1 MKTVKNE
8 AKNILLQLS
17 SMIVFFLFSILIIT
31 SVFFAFKISIN
42 SFYTIFSALLTVLAA
57 IIYNVKHKKSIYKV
71 ILIITSFLLC
81 ITISLIIAGN
91 TFDSSWDGNSY
102 HKTAIGELKNGW
114 NPNYEGI
121 GDFNSSDRNNYKVN
135 GTHDIWNDHYAKG
148 AWIIAANFY
157 RLTNNI
163 ESGKAINILLLIA
176 AFFAV
181 LSFLLEKI
189 NAFMACLLSLIVVLN
204 PVCLTQCLT
213 FYNDNLIYSLIVLL
227 NILLLDIAD
236 NNGNVNNSK
245 YIMLTIIISLLI
257 NIKFT
262 GLAYAGITALV
273 YFIYLIIH
281 NKSFKCVKKMVIC
294 GFISLFLGIVV
305 IGYSSYVKNTLYFG
319 HPFYPLFGE
328 NSVDIM
334 TTNQPQSFSHMNRID
349 KFLTANFSKSDNITA
364 MQERNPELKIL
375 FSFSKSEIENLSIP
389 DLRIGGFGVLFGG
402 ILLVSTVVI
411 LVGLYFSYKDDKR
424 TFKLLTLILVP
435 IIILTLALEES
446 WWARYLP
453 QVYIIPIV
461 ALLLLYKYRFK
472 KVNTVVMVVLSILM
486 LYNSWIFVSK
496 LMIVKSE
503 EFRTI
508 RNDLKTLSSSKDL
521 YVYTSDFNG
530 AVYNLYD
537 LNKNIHI
544 IGDSN
549 QLSKDNKPY
558 YKNMLYVA
566 FEEKKESIKKPKKGK

>member
-566 FEEKKESIKKPKKGK
+566 FEEKKESITKPKKGK